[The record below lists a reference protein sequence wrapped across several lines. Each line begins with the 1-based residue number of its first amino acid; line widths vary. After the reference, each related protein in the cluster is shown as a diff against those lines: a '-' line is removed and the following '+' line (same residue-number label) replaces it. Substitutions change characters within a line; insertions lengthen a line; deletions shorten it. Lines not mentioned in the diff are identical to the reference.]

1 MKPITYYVQTPAID
15 GLCANYGYYL
25 ENLSIPDRLA
35 LAKGLSE
42 CVLHV
47 VGYEQDCS
55 LSAACKADGHVFGN
69 GTVEDQIRLEGLIE
83 TLDYELKPAQAA
95 QFAAAIL
102 ELSIPDLM
110 TTDN

>member
-1 MKPITYYVQTPAID
+1 MKPITYYVQTPAIETF
-15 GLCANYGYYL
+15 CANYGSYL

-35 LAKGLSE
+35 LAKGLTE
-42 CVLHV
+42 CLLHV
-47 VGYEQDCS
+47 VGSEQDYS
-55 LSAACKADGHVFGN
+55 LSTACKADGHVFGN

-83 TLDYELKPAQAA
+83 TLDYELKPAEAG

-102 ELSIPDLM
+102 LLSIPDLM